1 MRKIN
6 KKIEFKIAA
15 DGSSASG
22 KTTGGK
28 LIAKKLKMKFLSSG
42 ALYRFCALK
51 TLENKN
57 TYNVKFINKIANS
70 ITLKKLQNKK
80 LYSPEVAKLS
90 SIIAKK
96 PYVRKALKG
105 FQKNFI
111 KKSKLV
117 VVEGRD
123 IGSKIMPNADLKL
136 FFTCS
141 TKEKA
146 KRRLKE
152 FKSLNKKITLKQV
165 EKALIQRDKEDTKRK
180 ISPLIMTKNAVL
192 VDTTKLTIKQ
202 MEAKLT
208 NLVKNS
214 IKKNMEI
221 YKDLSSPASQQF
233 EKLLNSQLSKN
244 KIEEGK
250 IIEGKITKITD
261 KYVFLFIPGLKSEP
275 VIDINEMKM
284 IGMQDKVVEGAEVS
298 VLLEKI
304 EDKNGD
310 VVVSAQKAQKIKGWY
325 ELEKAY
331 EDNQSI
337 NGKITSKCKGGVIVE
352 HIETGSLMF
361 CPGSQISDKPMKSVD
376 HLIGVEQKFAII
388 KLDKVRGNACVSRR
402 QIVSSHKKEDKAKII
417 EKFKVGDIIKD
428 AVVKG
433 YSSFGCFFEVNN
445 EIDVLVHLQEISYSR
460 VNHPD
465 EIFNIGEKHDL
476 KVISIDMEKLQ
487 IGCSIKQL
495 SPDPFEHISN
505 YEIGKPYKVKVVKIT
520 DYGCFCELEPGL
532 STLLH
537 SSEISWTK
545 KNISPKKL
553 FKVGDQID
561 CVITEIDKD
570 KRRVAISHRLTN
582 ENPYTTLEN
591 KYPVGS
597 DIDGVVTSANEYALY
612 VKLGDFD
619 IDGFLHSNDLS
630 YSGKPEDELKKHK
643 KGEKLKVRVLEIK
656 KEEQK
661 VRVGLKQL
669 EKDPFDFFKG
679 KKVNDIIT
687 VQVVSSDSKGL
698 MVKPEGC
705 DLEFLIKKSQI
716 AVSAADARPSR
727 FVGGERI
734 DSAIA
739 EINFDKR
746 KVNLSIKLLEEL
758 QNKEAVDKFSSPLS
772 GKNLPFSSLSEKLDD
787 KKKKETE

>member
-1 MRKIN
+1 
-6 KKIEFKIAA
+6 
-15 DGSSASG
+15 
-22 KTTGGK
+22 
-28 LIAKKLKMKFLSSG
+28 
-42 ALYRFCALK
+42 
-51 TLENKN
+51 
-57 TYNVKFINKIANS
+57 
-70 ITLKKLQNKK
+70 
-80 LYSPEVAKLS
+80 
-90 SIIAKK
+90 
-96 PYVRKALKG
+96 
-105 FQKNFI
+105 
-111 KKSKLV
+111 
-117 VVEGRD
+117 
-123 IGSKIMPNADLKL
+123 
-136 FFTCS
+136 
-141 TKEKA
+141 
-146 KRRLKE
+146 
-152 FKSLNKKITLKQV
+152 
-165 EKALIQRDKEDTKRK
+165 
-180 ISPLIMTKNAVL
+180 
-192 VDTTKLTIKQ
+192 
-202 MEAKLT
+202 
-208 NLVKNS
+208 
-214 IKKNMEI
+214 MEI

-250 IIEGKITKITD
+250 IIEGKITKITN

-275 VIDINEMKM
+275 VLDINEMKI
-284 IGMQDKVVEGAEVS
+284 IGIKDKVVVGATVS

-325 ELEKAY
+325 KLEKAY
-331 EDNQSI
+331 EENQSI

-352 HIETGSLMF
+352 HLDTGSLMF
-361 CPGSQISDKPMKSVD
+361 CPGSQISDKPMKSID

-402 QIVSSHKKEDKAKII
+402 QIVSSNKKEDKAKII

-476 KVISIDMEKLQ
+476 KIISIDMEKLQ

-532 STLLH
+532 SSLLH

-545 KNISPKKL
+545 KNISPKKIV
-553 FKVGDQID
+553 KVGDQID
-561 CVITEIDKD
+561 CVITEIDKE
-570 KRRVAISHRLTN
+570 KRRVAISHRLTT
-582 ENPYTTLEN
+582 ENPYKTLEN

-597 DIDGVVTSANEYALY
+597 DVDGVVTNSNEYALY
-612 VKLGDFD
+612 VKLADFD

-630 YSGKPEDELKKHK
+630 YSSKPEDELNKYK
-643 KGEKLKVRVLEIK
+643 KGDKLRVRVLEIK
-656 KEEQK
+656 KNEQK
-661 VRVGLKQL
+661 VRIGLKQL
-669 EKDPFDFFKG
+669 QKDPFDWFKD
-679 KKVNDIIT
+679 KKINDAIT
-687 VQVVSSDSKGL
+687 VKVTSSDSKGL

-705 DLEFLIKKSQI
+705 ELEFLIKKSQI
-716 AVSAADARPSR
+716 AMNTADARPAR

-734 DSAIA
+734 DAAIA
-739 EINFDKR
+739 DLNLEKR
-746 KVNLSIKLLEEL
+746 KVTLSIKLLEEL
-758 QNKEAVDKFSSPLS
+758 MNAKAIKEHSSPLS
-772 GKNLPFSSLSEKLDD
+772 GKNLPFSSLSERLDD
-787 KKKKETE
+787 KKKKKESE